1 MCGVCAWRVLA
12 RAWLLGLHRH
22 RGVCV
27 PRAALQPRR
36 HCEPPA
42 RRVKREADRGRPA
55 QLGLVEEEDRLELD
69 VGEREAR
76 LAVLLPHHRAR
87 HLDVARARQQLDLRC
102 TVCTAAYTERWAT
115 THHAMCRVQ
124 CTMCRVCHAPYTV
137 CAMHHAMHYVTRL
150 PDAVALQEGKLHL
163 GEGLLPHEGGVR
175 LARPAGAQRAK
186 EGDGVAQQAE
196 PRVDSAKCGLR
207 RTWQP
212 AGGSIEQLP
221 PRPALRRQLHAQ
233 A

>member
-1 MCGVCAWRVLA
+1 MR
-12 RAWLLGLHRH
+12 
-22 RGVCV
+22 
-27 PRAALQPRR
+27 
-36 HCEPPA
+36 
-42 RRVKREADRGRPA
+42 
-55 QLGLVEEEDRLELD
+55 
-69 VGEREAR
+69 
-76 LAVLLPHHRAR
+76 
-87 HLDVARARQQLDLRC
+87 
-102 TVCTAAYTERWAT
+102 
-115 THHAMCRVQ
+115 
-124 CTMCRVCHAPYTV
+124 
-137 CAMHHAMHYVTRL
+137 HAMHYVTRL

-221 PRPALRRQLHAQ
+221 PRPELRRQLHAQ